1 MSPRR
6 LRYESHVFAEPKELQ
21 DLLQS
26 SPSVRHALF
35 IDGVPKNFI
44 GPRYKADSDVTIL
57 ERQDGDVILRFGS
70 SGLADAIGVHIAT
83 GNVVEV
89 INVRDLPLL
98 FVNTS
103 IERFTLTVKAAIDRF
118 PYYEEDAT
126 DEEVEAAAVDMREI
140 IERIDPA
147 AVVPDRYWST
157 FVDDMEM
164 RDLSTREVLAA
175 EFG

>member
-1 MSPRR
+1 
-6 LRYESHVFAEPKELQ
+6 VFPEPKALK
-21 DLLQS
+21 DILRR
-26 SPSVRHALF
+26 SPSVRHTLF

-44 GPRYKADSDVTIL
+44 GPRYKADSTVTVL
-57 ERQDGDVILRFGS
+57 ERPGGDAILRFGS
-70 SGLADAIGVHIAT
+70 SGLSDAIGVHLAT

-89 INVRDLPLL
+89 ISVRDLPLL

-103 IERFTLTVKAAIDRF
+103 IEKFTLTVKAVIDRF

-126 DEEVEAAAVDMREI
+126 DEEVEAAAADVGDI

-147 AVVPDRYWST
+147 AMIPDRYWST

-164 RDLSTREVLAA
+164 RDLSTEEVLAA
-175 EFG
+175 EFE